1 MNVLITGA
9 TGFLGNHLAR
19 ALVRQGHDVVALTR
33 PTSNV
38 TRLKELG
45 VRIVSCAPDA
55 IEELAGELTGLDAIV
70 HAATCYG
77 RHGESDT
84 EVIRANLLFPMR
96 LFELACRQGI
106 SAFVN
111 LDTCYNT
118 WPIRYKYLESY
129 TLSKRQFAEWGAL
142 RAEARR
148 VRFVNLQ
155 LQHPYGPGDTAGKF
169 VPFVVAE
176 CLAGKDLKLTLGDQ
190 RKDFTHVADVMDA
203 ILLLLGKV
211 GSLAAGYHHFE
222 CGSGKAITVREF
234 VETIHALT
242 GSTAKLHFGALPYRD
257 GEIMF
262 SQADT
267 ARLRELGWA
276 PRRSLREGIID
287 ILRTDHGLESLLPRP
302 DLVAPSSG
310 AESGSGAREEAA
322 ASAVA
327 LR

>member
-9 TGFLGNHLAR
+9 TGFLGHHLAR
-19 ALVRQGHDVVALTR
+19 TLVRQGYEVTALTR

-38 TRLKELG
+38 SRLQELG
-45 VRIVSCAPDA
+45 VRVLSCAPDA
-55 IEELAGELTGLDAIV
+55 IDGLADELAGTDAVI

-77 RHGESDT
+77 RRGESDA
-84 EVIRANLLFPMR
+84 EVLRANLLFPVQ
-96 LFELACRQGI
+96 LFELACRLGVG
-106 SAFVN
+106 AFVN

-148 VRFVNLQ
+148 VRFFNLQ

-169 VPFVVAE
+169 VPFIVAD
-176 CLAGKDLKLTLGDQ
+176 CLAGKEIKLTLGDQ
-190 RKDFTHVADVMDA
+190 RKDFTHIDDVMDA
-203 ILLLLGKV
+203 ILLLLSRACG
-211 GSLAAGYHHFE
+211 LDAGYHHFE

-242 GSTAKLHFGALPYRD
+242 GSTSKLHFGALPYRE

-267 ARLRELGWA
+267 ARLCELGWA

-287 ILRTDHGLESLLPRP
+287 ILRADHGLESLLPGPNLSATR
-302 DLVAPSSG
+302 
-310 AESGSGAREEAA
+310 ETEEAA
-322 ASAVA
+322 ARALA